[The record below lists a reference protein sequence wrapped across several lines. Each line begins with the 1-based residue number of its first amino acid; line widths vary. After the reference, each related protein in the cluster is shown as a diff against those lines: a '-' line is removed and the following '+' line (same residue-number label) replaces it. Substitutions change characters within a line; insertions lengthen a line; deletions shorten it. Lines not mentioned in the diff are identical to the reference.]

1 METAADPIE
10 ALRDA
15 VLLAALPN
23 VVFDGWSVAALND
36 GARDVGLSDF
46 DVARAFPGGEAE
58 AVAHFADWADRQM
71 LAAAAAADL
80 PSMKVRARVHF
91 AVRARLEALAP
102 YKEAVRRAVG
112 FCALPA
118 HCALGPKTL
127 YDTVDAVWFAAGDAS
142 TDYNFYTKRALLA
155 GVTTATTLYWLEDVS
170 DDHADTWAF
179 LDRALNGVTTLGR
192 TLSGVGGSVG
202 KAAALLGHF
211 PSPTRFLRRLRE
223 AGAASGA
230 SGGLRDGHPSA

>member
-1 METAADPIE
+1 METAADPIQ

-23 VVFDGWSVAALND
+23 VIFDGWSLATLND
-36 GARDVGLSDF
+36 GARAAGLTDF

-71 LAAAAAADL
+71 LAALAAADL
-80 PSMKVRARVHF
+80 PSMKISRRVHF
-91 AVRARLEALAP
+91 AVRARFEALAP
-102 YKEAVRRAVG
+102 HKEAVRRAIG

-127 YDTVDAVWFAAGDAS
+127 YNAVDAVWFGVGDAS

-155 GVTTATTLYWLEDVS
+155 AVLTATTLYWLEDAS
-170 DDHADTWAF
+170 DDSAESWAF
-179 LDRALNGVTTLGR
+179 LERG
-192 TLSGVGGSVG
+192 LSGAMGFGRSMGGAAQTVV

-211 PSPTRFLRRLRE
+211 PSPARFLRRLRG
-223 AGAASGA
+223 AGCAPGAAA
-230 SGGLRDGHPSA
+230 GLNNSHPSA